1 MANFKVSTDYEDYSE
16 IVEKAT
22 VYLDEKVYIIITP
35 IEKTTTENNITTIEL
50 LLECKFVD
58 DDNAYSHTWLMNR
71 MELKQFIKLFQD
83 IQLQLQAK
91 LNKDNSNTGCT
102 RSISYK

>member
-1 MANFKVSTDYEDYSE
+1 MANFKVSMDYEEYND
-16 IVEKAT
+16 ITEKTT
-22 VYLDEKVYIIITP
+22 VYLDEGVYIEIAP
-35 IEKTTTENNITTIEL
+35 IEKTTTDNNVTTIEL

-58 DDNAYSHTWLMNR
+58 NNNSYSHTWTMNR

-83 IQLQLQAK
+83 LQAQMQAK
-91 LNKDNSNTGCT
+91 LNKSNDNTGCS

>member
-1 MANFKVSTDYEDYSE
+1 MSNFKISTDYEDYSD
-16 IVEKAT
+16 IIEKAT
-22 VYLDEKVYIIITP
+22 IHLDEKVYINITP

-50 LLECKFVD
+50 LLECQFVD
-58 DDNAYSHTWLMNR
+58 DNNAYSHTWTINR

-91 LNKDNSNTGCT
+91 LNQNNNNTGCT